1 MSTLDQG
8 VQQAEVLTNN
18 LSAIAA
24 QNQEA
29 NRSANLE
36 VSSIEQ
42 LADSNLS
49 NAQAQGQLNNFA
61 SITTSSTTT
70 TASSSSTT
78 ALTLAAAQTSAT
90 QQNERTYNSGSCCCF
105 DETVPEVLEVTLEDV
120 GIRYGYD
127 AFNEWESEI
136 YAFVIGRVSINI
148 PLASS
153 FTVLMNFGGDS
164 FEVTIP
170 SPLKSGGNSP
180 YGGNTWYSVVVDV
193 DDPWPPP
200 YHNVFTKGTSL
211 SQQFFCESKT
221 LSVTGYTV
229 GYDPFDVFE
238 QRVSE
243 VQLPEPVTL
252 QVCPYLG
259 TIAELQESE
268 SGGQITATVSVDNLP
283 FIFPLEVG
291 VAYGDV
297 RWRADRSPDGS
308 GGFVVNWVWE
318 GGGTA
323 PAEPVS
329 TEVVIPPA
337 AFRYFNEY
345 GNPTNS
351 SSNVFWAWDPFSKG
365 YQLQVIL
372 LDWRWNGEWEY
383 VGPRWSNYYTD
394 VTLWEDGYEPASPY
408 GGPPTYEFPDPAP
421 VAGTLTI
428 PEEMFGAAYVAYATV
443 GGYTYLYLPER
454 PPAGTTVTVVS
465 GQRVDAGSFFI
476 NANVQGLTGKVTKV
490 LLTLDFTKESEIG
503 FTFNQEIAFDLY
515 SPAGTMVNVLLP
527 MSIGGT
533 LKPIGQSV
541 SGVLVF
547 GDEFE
552 NSFSPVPDNGQLITG
567 PPLVSGNYKPAQP
580 FSTFNG
586 QAGIGNWRIKC
597 IDTVDLDDLIVNSI
611 SITVFGGGT

>member
-8 VQQAEVLTNN
+8 VQQAEVLTDN

-36 VSSIEQ
+36 VSSVEQ

-49 NAQAQGQLNNFA
+49 NAQALGQLNNFA

-70 TASSSSTT
+70 TTSSSSTT
-78 ALTLAAAQTSAT
+78 ALTLAAAQTSAA

-127 AFNEWESEI
+127 AFNQWESEI

-148 PLASS
+148 ALGGS
-153 FTVLMNFGGDS
+153 FIVLMNFGGQD
-164 FEVTIP
+164 FEVVIP
-170 SPLKSGGNSP
+170 SPLKSGGP
-180 YGGNTWYSVVVDV
+180 GWYAAVVDV

-200 YHNVFTKGTSL
+200 YHQVFAKGTSL
-211 SQQFFCESKT
+211 NQQFFCESKT
-221 LSVTGYTV
+221 LSVTGYRL
-229 GYDPFDVFE
+229 GDNPFDIFDK
-238 QRVSE
+238 RVSE
-243 VQLPEPVTL
+243 VELPEPVEL
-252 QVCPYLG
+252 EVCPYLG
-259 TIAELQESE
+259 TITLQKSE
-268 SGGQITATVSVDNLP
+268 TDGEITATVSVDNLP

-297 RWRADRSPDGS
+297 RWRADRDPFGA
-308 GGFVVNWVWE
+308 VNWIWE
-318 GGGTA
+318 AGGTA

-337 AFRYFNEY
+337 AFRYFNQY

-351 SSNVFWAWDPFSKG
+351 SSNVFWAWDPFSKE

-394 VTLWEDGYEPASPY
+394 VTLWEDDYEPPSPY

-428 PEEMFGAAYVAYATV
+428 PTTVEGDPQLYVAYASV
-443 GGYTYLYLPER
+443 GGYTYVYLPER
-454 PPAGTTVTVVS
+454 PVPTGITVKVIS
-465 GQRVDAGSFFI
+465 GRRVDASSFFI

-490 LLTLDFTKESEIG
+490 LLTLDITKESEIG
-503 FTFNQEIAFDLY
+503 FTFNQEMAFDLY

-533 LKPIGQSV
+533 SRPIGQSV